1 VDNGRTAV
9 YLADVATKEITTL
22 LELRKRAEYLNVKMH
37 GGSLMLC
44 DVNTFLACLDRLA
57 EELIGESNTV
67 DAISQCSGG
76 GSSSEYYGGVSDA
89 YRRVAKRL
97 LGLEAEL

>member
-1 VDNGRTAV
+1 MSQ
-9 YLADVATKEITTL
+9 ITTL

-76 GSSSEYYGGVSDA
+76 GSGSEYYAGYGGVSEYYGGVSDA